1 MQTIYA
7 MHQTGSDDLAKEERF
22 LVQSVDAIADLYLL
36 MVSVLL
42 ELRAK
47 EIDFLEKS
55 KNKFLAT
62 AEDIKPNTKFIE
74 NSVLDWL
81 NNHLGL
87 QNELEQRHISHWQQN
102 DDCILLLLQ
111 EMKQSDVYQNY
122 MESADRS
129 FIEDRRFICDLF
141 EKVIAPNEILYGFL
155 EDYRLTWLDDLPLVN
170 TELLKQLQKINP
182 DKKNF
187 SVPKPYKDKDDHE
200 FMIDLFRKTVLNE
213 KKLTALFEG
222 KTPNWDLE
230 RIAEIDTIL
239 VKMALCEML
248 RFSSVPIKV
257 TLNEY
262 VEIAKEYS
270 TPKSSVFLNGLLDT
284 LSKELKESG
293 DIVKTGRGLKE

>member
-7 MHQTGSDDLAKEERF
+7 MHQRGSDDLAKEERF

-36 MVSVLL
+36 MVSILL

-62 AEDIKPNTKFIE
+62 AEDIKPNTKFID
-74 NSVLDWL
+74 NSLLDWL
-81 NNHLGL
+81 SNHPGL
-87 QNELEQRHISHWQQN
+87 QDELEQRHISHWQRN

-111 EMKQSDVYQNY
+111 EMKQSDLYMTY
-122 MESADRS
+122 MESDERS
-129 FIEDRRFICDLF
+129 FIEDRQFICNLF

-170 TELLKQLQKINP
+170 TELLKQLQKLNP
-182 DKKNF
+182 AKSNF
-187 SVPKPYKDKDDHE
+187 SVPKPYKDEDDHE

-213 KKLTALFEG
+213 KKLIALFEG

-248 RFSSVPIKV
+248 RFSSVPVKV

-284 LSKELKESG
+284 LAKELKESG